1 MTAVVVTWW
10 GHSTVSVRDSGR
22 HLLTD
27 PLLTNRVAHL
37 TRRRGSVPANLA
49 PDVVLI
55 SHLHHD
61 HLHLP
66 SLRRL
71 PPGTAVLLPAGGAGL
86 LATLDLDVTQVE
98 PGETID
104 VGGLSVRA
112 VRAWHD
118 GRRHPGSRWSAPALG
133 YVIEGTARTWFAG
146 DTGPDA
152 DLGADVGAVD
162 IALLPV
168 GGWGPVSRSS
178 VRGQH
183 LGPVEAAETVQRV
196 GAAVAVPIHYGTLW
210 PSGMRARVS
219 PAFAGPGAHFAALT
233 DQARELAPGQSLAW
247 SVN

>member
-1 MTAVVVTWW
+1 MSAVEVTWW
-10 GHSTVSVRDSGR
+10 GHSTVSVHDCGT

-37 TRRRGSVPANLA
+37 TRRRGSVPTGLA
-49 PDVVLI
+49 PDAVLI

-86 LATLDLDVTQVE
+86 LGDLDLVVTQVE
-98 PGETID
+98 PGDAVD
-104 VGGLSVRA
+104 VAGVRVRA

-118 GRRHPGSRWSAPALG
+118 GRRHPGSSWSAPALG
-133 YVIEGTARTWFAG
+133 YVVHGSASTWFAG
-146 DTGPDA
+146 DTGPDP

-162 IALLPV
+162 VALVPV

-183 LGPVEAAETVQRV
+183 LGPVDAAEVVRRV
-196 GAAVAVPIHYGTLW
+196 GAELAVPIHYGTMW

-233 DQARELAPGQSLAW
+233 PQAHELTPGQSLTW
-247 SVN
+247 PLS